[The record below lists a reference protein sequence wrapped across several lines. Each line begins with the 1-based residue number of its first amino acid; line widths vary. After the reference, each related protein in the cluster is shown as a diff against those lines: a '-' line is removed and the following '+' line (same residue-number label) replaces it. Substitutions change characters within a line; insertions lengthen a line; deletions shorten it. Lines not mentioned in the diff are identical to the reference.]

1 MRSTNNN
8 NQYMKCYDAHEDR
21 FSIEIAA
28 TDRIALPKP
37 QNMSLTN
44 PYLLLNLQRLINSL
58 SPA

>member
-1 MRSTNNN
+1 
-8 NQYMKCYDAHEDR
+8 MKCYHVHEDR

-58 SPA
+58 GPA